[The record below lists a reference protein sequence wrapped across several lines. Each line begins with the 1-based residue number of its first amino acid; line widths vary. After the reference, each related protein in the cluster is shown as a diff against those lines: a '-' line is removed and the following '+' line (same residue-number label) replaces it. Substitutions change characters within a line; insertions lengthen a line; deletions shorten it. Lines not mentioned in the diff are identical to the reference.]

1 MKKLWVIGISLL
13 ILGCKSTG
21 MVSSDGPASFSGY
34 QENLSGSL
42 PVYPEFKTTV
52 EQPKPVV
59 LSSSQAVD
67 GQLKELQ
74 KSIYDKNKSEP
85 YFSGFTVLV
94 YSGIDRNVAFKTRD
108 DLTLYFPDVAPEMQY
123 QQPRYLV
130 KIGQYTY
137 KVEAQRAFSRIKT
150 QFPTARIIQDRF
162 QRKEYVPPVI
172 IDQNAQGQN

>member
-1 MKKLWVIGISLL
+1 M
-13 ILGCKSTG
+13 ILGCKSSG
-21 MVSSDGPASFSGY
+21 VVSLDGPASFSGY
-34 QENLSGSL
+34 QENLDGSL
-42 PVYPEFKTTV
+42 PLYPEFKTTV
-52 EQPKPVV
+52 EKPKPEA

-67 GQLKELQ
+67 GQLNELQ
-74 KSIYDKNKSEP
+74 KRIYDKNKSEP

-94 YSGIDRNVAFKTRD
+94 YSGIDRNAAFKTRD
-108 DLTLYFPDVAPEMQY
+108 DLSLYFPEIAPEMQY

-162 QRKEYVPPVI
+162 LRKEYVPPVTT
-172 IDQNAQGQN
+172 DQNAQGQN